1 LESRKEELLTQFAEF
16 LERGTREDA
25 EYAEYWEDAA
35 SDQVRQ
41 APDLA
46 TLLMEMAALKAEV
59 KKDARQHKEA
69 VGHFHSLL
77 ETLQANNQQLTQE
90 LTRQQDSRQEAVA
103 QAQQAMLEELLD
115 LLDRLQAAI
124 SNIKAFKAPFWEPRA
139 SRVFRAGMEE
149 GLEITSR
156 RLEQML
162 ASHGITPLSA
172 LGRPLDPHTMRVV
185 EVRKEAGQDDGTVLE
200 EIRRGYLR
208 HGRMFRLAEV
218 VANRQ
223 GKEGTG
229 LQAE

>member
-1 LESRKEELLTQFAEF
+1 
-16 LERGTREDA
+16 
-25 EYAEYWEDAA
+25 
-35 SDQVRQ
+35 
-41 APDLA
+41 
-46 TLLMEMAALKAEV
+46 MEMAALKAEV